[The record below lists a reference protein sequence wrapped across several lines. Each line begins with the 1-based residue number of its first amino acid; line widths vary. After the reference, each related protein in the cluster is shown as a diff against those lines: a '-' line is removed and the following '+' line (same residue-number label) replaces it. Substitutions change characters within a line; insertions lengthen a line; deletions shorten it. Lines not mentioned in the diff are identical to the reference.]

1 MHGVGEGVGNIV
13 YKLKFRF
20 FTFVALTPAQTLS
33 RREKACLSNCHSV
46 LFDFFRPE
54 QVAVAV
60 LADGGD
66 APVDDRVVDEEV
78 VHARPVLAAVDVFFF
93 VGVDVYLAVEVFAD
107 GKHEQPF
114 AVTVCGKRIAEFVAA
129 VSVRTAERLADEVLD
144 AGHVAD
150 EGEQVVPPHDVF
162 QADVAEFVAEDEA
175 QRVAVVVGER
185 AFEDVGVDD
194 AKGAVAGHAGGK
206 GVERAVAVLYV
217 EFGDGFQAE
226 FFGHG
231 YPFGVYFAELFGG
244 DAHAVG
250 TRLAV
255 YFADGVGNHQQEA
268 KRDERDEQRV
278 QSVHH
283 VEQFAVVRGDFL
295 QYGSVVKFGC
305 FRVVGAVFG
314 NDVLLE
320 EGDGVCFGKGEGKED
335 EPDAEGERG
344 GEGKE
349 WALVAVARFLDEF
362 GVVLA
367 HGGFSGWLMGGAV

>member
-1 MHGVGEGVGNIV
+1 M
-13 YKLKFRF
+13 
-20 FTFVALTPAQTLS
+20 
-33 RREKACLSNCHSV
+33 
-46 LFDFFRPE
+46 
-54 QVAVAV
+54 
-60 LADGGD
+60 
-66 APVDDRVVDEEV
+66 
-78 VHARPVLAAVDVFFF
+78 
-93 VGVDVYLAVEVFAD
+93 
-107 GKHEQPF
+107 
-114 AVTVCGKRIAEFVAA
+114 
-129 VSVRTAERLADEVLD
+129 
-144 AGHVAD
+144 
-150 EGEQVVPPHDVF
+150 
-162 QADVAEFVAEDEA
+162 
-175 QRVAVVVGER
+175 
-185 AFEDVGVDD
+185 
-194 AKGAVAGHAGGK
+194 
-206 GVERAVAVLYV
+206 
-217 EFGDGFQAE
+217 
-226 FFGHG
+226 
-231 YPFGVYFAELFGG
+231 FGG